1 MAGEIVT
8 KKITELEEN
17 TTIDDADILM
27 AGDKGTNALKR
38 FTIGAFL
45 TAIKAKLAAWTFDT
59 LQTTSKT
66 LPGAVNEL
74 NSKSM
79 YFYNFWANGDETK
92 NFVVKN
98 THKRPSFFIF
108 GTLGGINFFEFYN
121 VVNLT
126 GKLTELQPSRI
137 IPDVTGITVKINAHE
152 SDSGKLRIQISTP
165 SKKGCQVYVM
175 IPQSSCLITEW

>member
-74 NSKSM
+74 NSKTIVETHEATNFNPNIISKYLKIKAGYGM
-79 YFYNFWANGDETK
+79 VHMSGFLQLNTRLYNDGEIMFKLPERICPGAVEYFYSYNTLNAFRISENGNVGVNGSLNIVDGE
-92 NFVVKN
+92 NYI
-98 THKRPSFFIF
+98 FINMSYF
-108 GTLGGINFFEFYN
+108 IG
-121 VVNLT
+121 
-126 GKLTELQPSRI
+126 
-137 IPDVTGITVKINAHE
+137 D
-152 SDSGKLRIQISTP
+152 
-165 SKKGCQVYVM
+165 
-175 IPQSSCLITEW
+175 